1 MAALAK
7 TRPAKGFTSAR
18 AEKWVMTSAIITA
31 IVYVVRHLV
40 EGESSPEP
48 ATSAA
53 RAFLGQGSPPSIS
66 QWLIAY
72 ATGFL
77 SLSILAA
84 LAPEIAAS
92 AAMFVVFATFIES
105 GGQLATDLKNL
116 ESGSGGSA
124 ALPAGYVSPAAQA
137 AVNTSQANLAATMNS
152 FAPSPQSIGTSVA
165 TKQAAIDAINQQIL
179 SQAGSLPAGYTVK
192 IVNGIGELLYKGKV
206 VQTG

>member
-18 AEKWVMTSAIITA
+18 AEKWVLASSLITA

-53 RAFLGQGSPPSIS
+53 RAFLGQGSPPSIG

-77 SLSILAA
+77 GLSILAA
-84 LAPEIAAS
+84 LAPEVAAS

-116 ESGSGGSA
+116 ESGTAGGGT
-124 ALPAGYVSPAAQA
+124 PANYVSPAAQA